1 MHQKT
6 TPVRARMNGLRCRV
20 PLDGKTETV
29 DAMGVSP
36 WSFTAKKTK
45 GD

>member
-1 MHQKT
+1 MAFGA
-6 TPVRARMNGLRCRV
+6 VF

-36 WSFTAKKTK
+36 WSFTTYVKLNIIT
-45 GD
+45 